1 MHILIIRLGAMGDV
15 IMATGL
21 ISALRARY
29 PEAHIDWLTEST
41 YADLLNHHPQLD
53 GLILWPRAYWRDL
66 GRQGRYVTVLSEART
81 LIQRLRN
88 NRYDL
93 VLDVHGLLKSGVWAW
108 LAGGVLRVG
117 LGSREGSQWL
127 MTETLDR
134 HSDSPLMGKEYR
146 KLAAHLGAET
156 SDFLPQVS
164 IAPDDTALA
173 TQLLQAHGIKHR
185 PVVFAPFTTRPQK
198 HWFRDRWL
206 ALAADLSR
214 TSQCRVILLGG
225 PGDADEARHWAE
237 RGGDHLVNL
246 VGQTRLGVAAAL
258 IAQARVLVGVDTGLT
273 HLAMVLNIP
282 TVALFGSTRPYL
294 TPHHPRASVLYQP
307 MTCSPCRR
315 HPTCAGRHDCMAQHT
330 VDTVLAET
338 LRLMDAAS

>member
-15 IMATGL
+15 IMASGL
-21 ISALRARY
+21 ITSLRARY
-29 PEAHIDWLTEST
+29 PEAHIDWLVESAH
-41 YADLLNHHPQLD
+41 ADLLKHHPQLD
-53 GLILWPRAYWRDL
+53 DLIVWPRSHWRDL
-66 GRQGRYVTVLSEART
+66 GRQGRYLTVWREART

-88 NRYDL
+88 KHYDL

-108 LAGGVLRVG
+108 LTGGVRRMG

-127 MTETLDR
+127 MTETLER
-134 HSDSPLMGKEYR
+134 RSDSPLMGKEYR

-156 SDFLPQVS
+156 SDFLPQVF

-173 TQLLQAHGIKHR
+173 TQLLEAHGVHR
-185 PVVFAPFTTRPQK
+185 PPLVFAPFTTRPQK

-214 TSQCRVILLGG
+214 SFEQPIVLVGG
-225 PGDADEARHWAE
+225 PGDAEEARHWAE
-237 RGGDHLVNL
+237 HGGDHLVNL

-294 TPHHPRASVLYQP
+294 NPHHPRARVLYQP

-330 VDTVLAET
+330 VDAVLTET